1 MIKIKPLLLTVTAL
15 FISATILIV
24 VDLNA
29 GSRPLYAAL
38 PDDHPSITNGSI
50 MPLSRI
56 GATAGDLFLPGTQPK
71 EIEDD
76 FGPPSECVNCHQGYS
91 DRNNQDPQIEP
102 WTGWQ
107 GSMMAQAGRDPLFL
121 AALDIADADI
131 PGGGEY
137 CLKCHMPRGWLNGR
151 ASPPDG
157 ATDGSDLTDEDL
169 SGVQC
174 EVCHRMVDP
183 DYVEGV
189 SPARDQA
196 ILANTYPPVIQA
208 RNGSM
213 IIDPLDYRR
222 GPFDVVTDVG
232 INPHAPYG
240 AETTLSSFHQEGQFC
255 GTCHDIDNP
264 LLSWDENKQSYEPNS
279 PNTPPDPADKL
290 FPIERTFT
298 EWELSAYNSADGI
311 YAPQFGGNKTY
322 VSTCQDCHMRD
333 VTGIGATFFS
343 WAIPERNDL
352 PMHDLTGANT
362 WVPQIIPLHP
372 VFSETI
378 NADPT
383 RVEALELGIER
394 ARYMLQNAATVR
406 AVQQGDQLAVTVI
419 NETGHK
425 LPSGYVEG
433 RRMWLQ
439 VEGYDET
446 GALVYSSGAYD
457 VPTAEL
463 TGYGTDPVLKVYESK
478 QGLTPDWAATNGVPA
493 GESFHFILNN
503 MIVSD
508 NRIPPRGYAFDAFNA
523 GGAAPH
529 TAGQPD
535 PTLYADGQY
544 WDTTYYQLPATV
556 VTGTVR
562 LMHQVASD
570 DYINFLRDNNPEPSN
585 PNNSG
590 QILFE
595 LWEMTERSR
604 PEIMAEVSFL
614 NQHIF
619 LPTIITSQNN

>member
-1 MIKIKPLLLTVTAL
+1 MTKIQSLLL
-15 FISATILIV
+15 IATILFASVTILIFNS
-24 VDLNA
+24 D
-29 GSRPLYAAL
+29 SRPLYAAL
-38 PDDHPSITNGSI
+38 PDDHPPITNDPI
-50 MPLSRI
+50 MPFSRV
-56 GATAGDLFLPGTQPK
+56 GATDSDIFMPGTQPNQIA
-71 EIEDD
+71 ENT
-76 FGPPSECVNCHQGYS
+76 FNPPSQCVICHRGYS
-91 DRNNQDPQIEP
+91 AANDQDPQIEP

-121 AALDIADADI
+121 AALDIANADI

-137 CLKCHMPRGWLNGR
+137 CLRCHMPRGWLNGR
-151 ASPPDG
+151 ADPADG
-157 ATDGSDLTDEDL
+157 SAMTDGDRE
-169 SGVQC
+169 GVQC

-189 SPARDQA
+189 SPARDQD
-196 ILANTYPPVIQA
+196 ILADINPPVIQA

-213 IIDPLDYRR
+213 IIDPDDYRR
-222 GPFDVVTDVG
+222 GPFDVVADLEY
-232 INPHAPYG
+232 NPHSPYG
-240 AETTLSSFHQEGQFC
+240 ASTLPSPFHQEAQFC

-264 LLSWDENKQSYEPNS
+264 LFSWDEDEQSYEPNS
-279 PNTPPDPADKL
+279 PDTPPNPEDKL

-298 EWELSAYNSADGI
+298 EWSLSAYNSPDGI
-311 YAPQFGGNKTY
+311 HAPQFGGNKTY

-343 WAIPERNDL
+343 TPAPERDDL

-362 WVPQIIPLHP
+362 WVPHRNPLRP
-372 VFSETI
+372 VFSATI
-378 NADPT
+378 NADPA
-383 RVEALELGIER
+383 RGEALELGIER
-394 ARYMLQNAATVR
+394 ARYMLQNAATVY
-406 AVQQGDQLAVTVI
+406 AVKQGDQLAVTVI

-439 VEGYDET
+439 VEGYDDT
-446 GALVYSSGAYD
+446 STLVYSSGAYD
-457 VPTAEL
+457 VATAEL
-463 TGYGTDPVLKVYESK
+463 TGYGTDPTLKVYESK
-478 QGLTPDWAATNGVPA
+478 QGLTQSWATTNSLPA

-503 MIVSD
+503 MVVSD
-508 NRIPPRGYAFDAFNA
+508 NRIPPRGYVFDAFNA

-535 PTLYADGQY
+535 ATLYADGQY
-544 WDTTYYQLPATV
+544 WDTTYYQLPSNV

-562 LMHQVASD
+562 LLHQVASD
-570 DYINFLRDNNPEPSN
+570 EYIEFLLANNPEPGN

-590 QILFE
+590 QILYD

-604 PEIMAEVSFL
+604 PETMAEVPFL
-614 NQHIF
+614 NQQTF